1 MKQVGF
7 FIIGILFL
15 LYSCNNDLKTIGQD
29 MIGNGNYIGE
39 EDLNI
44 QDIGTVRIDSFITSP
59 GLYSSTTIN
68 QFIMGKYTDEYGG
81 TTTAIPCFQVA
92 PTYRP
97 SVSFN
102 AVLDSLTL
110 HFKYGGKIW
119 GDTIYQPSTQ
129 KYTLYQLK
137 KLPELDYDD
146 YGYFYNTS
154 KVDYENA
161 IATTT
166 FLPKIQN
173 INRTYFKIDQNLAE
187 DLFDQMIYRDDDD
200 IFTPNSSNVPFLKFL
215 LYFKGL
221 AIVPDDANDCLISIS
236 ALSDSLYM
244 QFNYRE
250 SGVNKTLRFPISQ
263 REYQYNNFTTDRSAR
278 FQTLTNQEKEVSFAE
293 AKQIALAQ
301 GLSGYMVKM
310 ILPPAPQFPIY
321 TTIVKAELEIK
332 PEYFKRNPIPYAKQ
346 ITVYTTDD
354 LNRITG
360 TLKNTSTSNVVGKLV
375 ANDQATENTRY
386 TFDVTEYY
394 QSLAIGAPTTKG
406 QQVLLSVPDLSLSY
420 DYMVVREKPIVRI
433 YYANYKQ

>member
-7 FIIGILFL
+7 FIIGILLFI
-15 LYSCNNDLKTIGQD
+15 YSCNNDLKTIGQD
-29 MIGNGNYIGE
+29 MISNGNYIGE

-44 QDIGTVRIDSFITSP
+44 QNIGTVRIDSFITSP

-92 PTYRP
+92 PSYRP
-97 SVSFN
+97 SISFN

-110 HFKYGGKIW
+110 HFRYGGKIW
-119 GDTIYQPSTQ
+119 GDTIYNINLQ

-137 KLPELDYDD
+137 KLPELDYED

-154 KVDYENA
+154 KVDYA
-161 IATTT
+161 RPIGTTT
-166 FLPKIQN
+166 FLPKVQN
-173 INRTYFKIDQNLAE
+173 INRGYFKIEESLA
-187 DLFDQMIYRDDDD
+187 DSLFQKMIYRDEDD
-200 IFTPNSSNVPFLKFL
+200 IFSPTSSSIPFLKFL
-215 LYFKGL
+215 IYFKGL
-221 AIVPDDANDCLISIS
+221 AIVPDANNDCLMSIS
-236 ALSDSLYM
+236 SLSDSLYM

-250 SGVNKTLRFPISQ
+250 GGNSKILKFPISQ
-263 REYQYNNFTTDRSAR
+263 REYQYNNFTTERSNR
-278 FQTLTNQEKEVSFAE
+278 FQPLTNQEQEVSFE
-293 AKQIALAQ
+293 DAKKIALTQ

-310 ILPPAPQFPIY
+310 TLPPAPLYPTY
-321 TTIVKAELEIK
+321 TTIIKAELEIK
-332 PEYFKRNPIPYAKQ
+332 PEYFKKNPISYAKQ

-360 TLKNTSTSNVVGKLV
+360 TLKNNSTTSVVGKLQ
-375 ANDQATENTRY
+375 ANDQNTENTRY

-394 QSLAIGAPTTKG
+394 QNLSTSGPTTKG

-420 DYMVVREKPIVRI
+420 DYMIVREKPIVRI